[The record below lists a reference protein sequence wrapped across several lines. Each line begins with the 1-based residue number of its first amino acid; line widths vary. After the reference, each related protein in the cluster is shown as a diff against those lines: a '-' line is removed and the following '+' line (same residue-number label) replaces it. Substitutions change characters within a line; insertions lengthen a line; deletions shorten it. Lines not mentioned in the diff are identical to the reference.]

1 MPIFKWEGKTL
12 KGQIKK
18 GEFDG
23 ADEAAV
29 RVQLRQQ
36 NIIPTKIVSK
46 GKEIKF
52 SLPFGKKVKQRSI
65 AIFTR
70 QLATMIDAGLPL
82 VQSLEILSA
91 QQDHKLFKNIIR
103 EIREDVEGGSTFA
116 GALKKHPA
124 TFDDLYTNL
133 VVAGEE
139 GGILDNILTRLAN
152 YIEKAEALKKKVKSA
167 LVYPSTIVGVAV
179 IVVAILMIF
188 VIPVFEQM
196 FSSAGQTLPLPTLI
210 VITTSKIIK
219 KYVVVIV
226 PVFIFLGFLLRKY
239 HQTENGKA
247 LIDRLLLKLPVFGP
261 LFQKIAVARFSRTL
275 GTLVSS
281 GVPILDGLTIV
292 SKTSGNR
299 TIETAILNARA
310 SIREGETI
318 AEPLGRSGMF
328 PPMVI
333 QMISV
338 GESTGALDSMLSKIA
353 DFYEEEVDVAVAN
366 LTSLLEP
373 FLMVFLGVVIGG
385 VVISMY
391 LPIFNMASEVGSLF
405 SLRVHIPS
413 RSPCL
418 PQPSTGSHP
427 VCEAG
432 SQETFWIG

>member
-1 MPIFKWEGKTL
+1 MPMFKWEGKTL

-23 ADEAAV
+23 ADEAAT
-29 RVQLRQQ
+29 RIYLRQQ

-52 SLPFGKKVKQRSI
+52 SLPFGKKVNQRSI

-82 VQSLEILSA
+82 VQSLEILSS
-91 QQDHKLFKNIIR
+91 QQEHKLFKNIIR

-116 GALKKHPA
+116 GALKKHPG

-139 GGILDNILTRLAN
+139 GGILDTILIRLAT

-196 FSSAGQTLPLPTLI
+196 FSSAGQSLPLPTLI
-210 VITTSKIIK
+210 VLTMSKIIK
-219 KYVVVIV
+219 KYVVIIV
-226 PVFIFLGFLLRKY
+226 PVFIFLGFLLKKY
-239 HQTENGKA
+239 YKTENGKA

-261 LFQKIAVARFSRTL
+261 LFQKISVARFSRTL

-299 TIETAILNARA
+299 AVETAILDARA

-353 DFYEEEVDVAVAN
+353 EFYEEEVDVAVGN

-373 FLMVFLGVVIGG
+373 LLMVFLGVVIGG

-391 LPIFNMASEVGSLF
+391 LPIFQMASAVG
-405 SLRVHIPS
+405 
-413 RSPCL
+413 
-418 PQPSTGSHP
+418 
-427 VCEAG
+427 
-432 SQETFWIG
+432 

>member
-1 MPIFKWEGKTL
+1 MPTFKYEGKTL

-18 GEFDG
+18 GEFD
-23 ADEAAV
+23 APDEGAV
-29 RVQLRQQ
+29 RVYLRQQ
-36 NIIPTKIVSK
+36 NIIPTKISPK
-46 GKEIKF
+46 GKQIEF
-52 SLPFGKKVKQRSI
+52 SFSFGKKVTQRAI

-91 QQDHKLFKNIIR
+91 QQENKAFKDIIR

-116 GALKKHPA
+116 GALKKHPRA
-124 TFDDLYTNL
+124 FDDLYTNL

-139 GGILDNILTRLAN
+139 GGILDNILLRLAG

-167 LVYPSTIVGVAV
+167 MVYPATIVGVAV
-179 IVVAILMIF
+179 IVVMILMIF
-188 VIPVFEQM
+188 VIPVFENM
-196 FSSAGQTLPLPTLI
+196 FQSAGQTLPLPTLI
-210 VITTSKIIK
+210 TITISKLIK
-219 KYVVVIV
+219 KYVFIVIPGLIV
-226 PVFIFLGFLLRKY
+226 LFYLLRRY
-239 HQTENGKA
+239 HRTENGRA
-247 LIDRLLLKLPVFGP
+247 VIDRLLLKLPVIGP
-261 LFQKIAVARFSRTL
+261 LLQKISVARFSRTL

-281 GVPILDGLTIV
+281 GVPILDGLSIV

-299 TIETAILNARA
+299 SIETAILNARA

-318 AEPLGRSGMF
+318 AEPLSRSGMF

-353 DFYEEEVDVAVAN
+353 DFYEEEVDVAVGN

-391 LPIFNMASEVGSLF
+391 LPIFQMASAVG
-405 SLRVHIPS
+405 
-413 RSPCL
+413 
-418 PQPSTGSHP
+418 
-427 VCEAG
+427 
-432 SQETFWIG
+432 

>member
-23 ADEAAV
+23 ADEAAT
-29 RVQLRQQ
+29 RIYLRQQ

-52 SLPFGKKVKQRSI
+52 SLPFGKKVNQRSI

-82 VQSLEILSA
+82 VQSLEILSS
-91 QQDHKLFKNIIR
+91 QQEHKLFKNIIR

-116 GALKKHPA
+116 GALKKHPG

-139 GGILDNILTRLAN
+139 GGILDTILIRLAT

-210 VITTSKIIK
+210 VMTMSKIIK
-219 KYVVVIV
+219 KYVVIIV
-226 PVFIFLGFLLRKY
+226 PIFIFLGFLLKKY
-239 HQTENGKA
+239 YKTENGKA

-261 LFQKIAVARFSRTL
+261 LFQKISVARFSRTL

-299 TIETAILNARA
+299 AVETAILNARA

-353 DFYEEEVDVAVAN
+353 EFYEEEVDVAVGN

-373 FLMVFLGVVIGG
+373 LLMVFLGVVIGG

-391 LPIFNMASEVGSLF
+391 LPIFQMASAVG
-405 SLRVHIPS
+405 
-413 RSPCL
+413 
-418 PQPSTGSHP
+418 
-427 VCEAG
+427 
-432 SQETFWIG
+432 

>member
-1 MPIFKWEGKTL
+1 MPVFKWEGKTL

-18 GEFDG
+18 GEFE
-23 ADEAAV
+23 APDEAAV
-29 RVQLRQQ
+29 RVYLRQQ

-52 SLPFGKKVKQRSI
+52 SLPFMKKVKQRSI

-82 VQSLEILSA
+82 VQSLEILSS

-124 TFDDLYTNL
+124 TFNELYTNL

-139 GGILDNILTRLAN
+139 GGILDTILNRLAN

-179 IVVAILMIF
+179 IVVVILMIF
-188 VIPVFEQM
+188 VIPVFDQM
-196 FSSAGQTLPLPTLI
+196 FRSSGQTLPLPTLI
-210 VITTSKIIK
+210 VITMSKLVK
-219 KYVVVIV
+219 KYVFIV
-226 PVFIFLGFLLRKY
+226 LPAFVGFIYLLRRY

-247 LIDRLLLKLPVFGP
+247 FLDSLLLKLPVFGP

-292 SKTSGNR
+292 SKTSGNK

-318 AEPLGRSGMF
+318 AEPLNRSGMF

-353 DFYEEEVDVAVAN
+353 DFYEEEVDVAVTN

-391 LPIFNMASEVGSLF
+391 LPIFSMASAVG
-405 SLRVHIPS
+405 
-413 RSPCL
+413 
-418 PQPSTGSHP
+418 
-427 VCEAG
+427 
-432 SQETFWIG
+432 